1 MEKNDVHL
9 FPKFTVYTYGKDY
22 AGKSKT
28 ACISIQL
35 SFLLVFAFVFIFFW
49 SIYLLIYLSIQR
61 YYIGSPM

>member
-28 ACISIQL
+28 ACI
-35 SFLLVFAFVFIFFW
+35 
-49 SIYLLIYLSIQR
+49 
-61 YYIGSPM
+61 